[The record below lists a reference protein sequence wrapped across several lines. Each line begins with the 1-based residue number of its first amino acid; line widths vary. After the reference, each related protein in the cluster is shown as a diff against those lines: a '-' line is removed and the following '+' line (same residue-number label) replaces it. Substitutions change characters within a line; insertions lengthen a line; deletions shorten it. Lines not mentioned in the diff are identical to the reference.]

1 MKEIIAVIRP
11 NKMAATKEELVRIG
25 FPSMTAAKVF
35 GHGKQRGLAA
45 EVAFEVSEKLV
56 APAGGGMRWI
66 PKRML
71 SLVVPDREVAG
82 VVAALI
88 RVNQT
93 GQIGDGRIFVSPM
106 DDAFRVRTRE
116 QGEQALI

>member
-11 NKMAATKEELVRIG
+11 NKMQATKDELARIG

-35 GHGKQRGLAA
+35 GRGKQRGLAA
-45 EVAFEVSEKLV
+45 ELAFDLPAKL
-56 APAGGGMRWI
+56 ATHGGGMRWI
-66 PKRML
+66 PKRMV
-71 SLVVPDREVAG
+71 SLVVPSKDVSK

-93 GQIGDGRIFVSPM
+93 GEIGDGRIFVSPIE
-106 DDAFRVRTRE
+106 DAIRVRTQE
-116 QGEQALI
+116 KGDIALV